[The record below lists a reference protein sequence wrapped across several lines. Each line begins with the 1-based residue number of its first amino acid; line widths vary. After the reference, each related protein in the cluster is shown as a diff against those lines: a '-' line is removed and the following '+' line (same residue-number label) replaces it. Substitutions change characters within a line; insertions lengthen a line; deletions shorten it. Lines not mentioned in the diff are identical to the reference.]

1 MVAPCRARDALFYS
15 LLLSAG
21 ACAGGGGLRLAD
33 ITPETV
39 PSLEAERS
47 QRPQDPVV
55 LSRLGVAYFRA
66 NRYQDARTAFDTA
79 LARDPQNGIA
89 AVYLGMTTEAL
100 GDFTAARAA
109 YERYIAVA
117 RSRELRGA
125 AQQRLRLVGKRE
137 LEYQARQALAQEAT
151 LSQQAPEANTIAV
164 MPFSYSGSNRE
175 IMPLTRGLAQL
186 VVTDLAK
193 SRQVRVLERERM
205 QAILD
210 EMRLSEEGRAD
221 PQAAVRG
228 GRLLRAA
235 RVVQGALA
243 DRDGQLRVDA
253 AVVDVSTAGVAASA
267 GDQAALDQLFDLE
280 KRVVFSI
287 FENLGIQLTDAE
299 RQAINQRPTQS
310 IQAFLAYSQGLEAED
325 RGDFAAAQAAF
336 SQATQLDP
344 AFQAAAASAGAA
356 GELSQAAGQSVTE
369 VEATVVTQ
377 NAQQEAPPAAPTE
390 SQQAALQNGA
400 NAAAPTQTSQA
411 AQEQGQGT
419 RGGQSGPS
427 QPPPTR
433 DTTAEATTG
442 DRPRPATGTVVI
454 IIRRPT

>member
-1 MVAPCRARDALFYS
+1 MVAPSRARDVFVLS
-15 LLLSAG
+15 LLLGTG
-21 ACAGGGGLRLAD
+21 ACAGGGSLRLAD
-33 ITPETV
+33 ITPDAV
-39 PSLEAERS
+39 PSLEAERN
-47 QRPQDPVV
+47 QRPQDPLV
-55 LSRLGVAYFRA
+55 LSRLGVGYFRA
-66 NRYQDARTAFDTA
+66 SRYQDARTALDSA
-79 LARDPQNGIA
+79 MARDPANGIA
-89 AVYLGMTTEAL
+89 AIYLGMTTETL
-100 GDFTAARAA
+100 GDFAAARAA
-109 YERYIAVA
+109 YERYISVA
-117 RSRELRGA
+117 RSSDLRGA

-137 LEYQARQALAQEAT
+137 LEFQARQALAQEAT
-151 LSQQAPEANTIAV
+151 LSQQAPEANTVAV
-164 MPFSYSGSNRE
+164 MPFTYSGSNRE

-186 VVTDLAK
+186 VVGDLAK

-210 EMRLSEEGRAD
+210 EMRLSEQGRAD
-221 PQAAVRG
+221 PQTAVRG

-267 GDQAALDQLFDLE
+267 GDQAALEQLFDLE
-280 KRVVFSI
+280 KRLVFSI
-287 FENLGIQLTDAE
+287 FENLGIQLSEAE
-299 RQAINQRPTQS
+299 RQAINQRPTQN

-336 SQATQLDP
+336 SQASQIDP
-344 AFQAAAASAGAA
+344 SFSAAATSAGAA
-356 GELSQAAGQSVTE
+356 GDLNQAASQTVNE
-369 VEATVVTQ
+369 VEAGVVTQ
-377 NAQQEAPPAAPTE
+377 NAQQEAPAAAPTE

-400 NAAAPTQTSQA
+400 NAAAPTNTSQQ
-411 AQEQGQGT
+411 AQEQGQGQ

-442 DRPRPATGTVVI
+442 DRPRAATGTVVI